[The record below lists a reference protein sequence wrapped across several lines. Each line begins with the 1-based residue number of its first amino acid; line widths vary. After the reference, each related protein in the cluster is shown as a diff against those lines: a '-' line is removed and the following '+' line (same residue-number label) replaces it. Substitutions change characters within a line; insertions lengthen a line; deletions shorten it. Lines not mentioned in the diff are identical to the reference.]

1 MSQLR
6 ITSKFYEY
14 IFKKKA
20 EEKEHANKL
29 EHQGKEMDE
38 QHTQQNMHS
47 VLINHTASRGSTS
60 IVKSATPAKSP
71 DSATATSRKT
81 K

>member
-1 MSQLR
+1 MSQLK
-6 ITSKFYEY
+6 ITNKFYEY

-20 EEKEHANKL
+20 EEKQNAKL
-29 EHQGKEMDE
+29 EYDGKEMDE

-47 VLINHTASRGSTS
+47 VLINPTASLGDTS

-71 DSATATSRKT
+71 DSATATSKRT